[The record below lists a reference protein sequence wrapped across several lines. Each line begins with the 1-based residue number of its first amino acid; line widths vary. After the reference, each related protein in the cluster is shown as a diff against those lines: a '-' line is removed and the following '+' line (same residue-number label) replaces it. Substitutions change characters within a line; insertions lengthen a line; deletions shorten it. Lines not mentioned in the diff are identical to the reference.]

1 MPNKV
6 TEFLEKISNQ
16 LTERLALN
24 YIIALVA
31 GCVPFLIVMIY
42 YNWDISAFWS
52 VGFLSGLTTFS
63 GVIMKFLG
71 GLGLILTYAWGCAFA
86 LRMFSKRIKGNKTA
100 AQRMKLFLILGSLAL
115 AGYGVY
121 NILSSLLSLPE
132 ITILTYLLTVYG
144 IISLMLMVYILP
156 AIKDQFQPAATESLW
171 QKIKGKFGGFKYSLW
186 KGYKT
191 RARKDFGKVY
201 AAEYDRYKTD
211 LADIRDQL
219 SGILLL
225 PITLIYIGFL
235 PLLGVSIVLWL
246 RIFSQTKKPFH
257 MFEKILLIVI
267 IGVIMVLSIILFFVI
282 TDPTMLVFW
291 NIAYGI
297 GLIFSVCLFIY
308 VIRNA

>member
-1 MPNKV
+1 MPNKI
-6 TEFLEKISNQ
+6 TNFLEKISNR

-24 YIIALVA
+24 YLIALIA

-42 YNWDISAFWS
+42 YNWDFSAFWS
-52 VGFLSGLTTFS
+52 AGFLSGLTTFS

-86 LRMFSKRIKGNKTA
+86 LRMFSKQIKGNKAA
-100 AQRMKLFLILGSLAL
+100 AQRMKLALILGSLAL

-121 NILSSLLSLPE
+121 NILSSLFSLPE
-132 ITILTYLLTVYG
+132 ITMLTYLLTVYG
-144 IISLMLMVYILP
+144 IVSLMLMVYILP

-171 QKIKGKFGGFKYSLW
+171 QKFKGKFGGFKYSLW

-191 RARKDFGKVY
+191 RVRQDFGTVY

-211 LADIRDQL
+211 LADMRDQL

-235 PLLGVSIVLWL
+235 PLLDVSIVLWL

-267 IGVIMVLSIILFFVI
+267 IGTIMVLSIILFFVI

-291 NIAYGI
+291 NIAYGS

-308 VIRNA
+308 VIKNA